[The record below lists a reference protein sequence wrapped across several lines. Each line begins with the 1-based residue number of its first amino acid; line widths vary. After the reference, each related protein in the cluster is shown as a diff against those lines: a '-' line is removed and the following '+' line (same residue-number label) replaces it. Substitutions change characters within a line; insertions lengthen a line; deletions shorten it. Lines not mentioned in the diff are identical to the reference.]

1 MMRARSPSAGSAGAP
16 GTAWRHGYEHERHVQ
31 LARPD
36 DPRRGIGS
44 SGSPSTMLGSTSGW
58 RVLKVATARGTPV
71 APALGNVPIAPPA
84 AQLAAI
90 AASSCSASPS
100 QARMAS
106 AWATR
111 ARRGVGQ
118 PHPAAA
124 ALQQPGVAPASRSRA
139 ATCWLTADWVVDSD
153 SAAAENEPRSRD
165 LAQHPHAAHVEHKW
179 NLSDMTLLV
188 ICAHGPR
195 AAMLTLMSGRA
206 WAMMGFLAAM
216 WGSSYLF
223 IEIGLDDLSP
233 AGVVFARTALGALVL
248 LPFAI
253 RRGALSGLRG
263 RVGALFVLA
272 AVQIAGPFLLIS
284 AGQQEISSSL
294 AGILVAS
301 APIFTALIAL
311 RVSPAERS
319 SRLGAV
325 GVGVGIVGVA
335 VLLGIDVGGD
345 AGALVGGLMVLAWT
359 LATRSAPTTS
369 SAAWPATSR
378 SGSSPARWPRPR
390 CSRCRQGGRRSTV
403 QIAASARSRWGRWP
417 RSASAARASP
427 SSSSTR

>member
-1 MMRARSPSAGSAGAP
+1 
-16 GTAWRHGYEHERHVQ
+16 
-31 LARPD
+31 
-36 DPRRGIGS
+36 
-44 SGSPSTMLGSTSGW
+44 
-58 RVLKVATARGTPV
+58 
-71 APALGNVPIAPPA
+71 
-84 AQLAAI
+84 
-90 AASSCSASPS
+90 
-100 QARMAS
+100 
-106 AWATR
+106 
-111 ARRGVGQ
+111 
-118 PHPAAA
+118 
-124 ALQQPGVAPASRSRA
+124 
-139 ATCWLTADWVVDSD
+139 
-153 SAAAENEPRSRD
+153 
-165 LAQHPHAAHVEHKW
+165 
-179 NLSDMTLLV
+179 
-188 ICAHGPR
+188 
-195 AAMLTLMSGRA
+195 MLTLMSGRA

-345 AGALVGGLMVLAWT
+345 AGALVGGLMVLLASLGYAVGAHYLKRRLAGYQPVGIVTGAMAASALLALPVAALDPGSGLGLDTVGAMAALGFGGTGLAFLVFYT
-359 LATRSAPTTS
+359 LIADVGASRASVVAYIAPGFAVLYGVTLLGESVSAGTFIGLALILVGSYLAAEGRLPGRAGRSAPPAPVVAPAVRE
-369 SAAWPATSR
+369 AA
-378 SGSSPARWPRPR
+378 
-390 CSRCRQGGRRSTV
+390 
-403 QIAASARSRWGRWP
+403 
-417 RSASAARASP
+417 
-427 SSSSTR
+427 